1 MIAINNVSKSYHNSL
16 VLDEVSLT
24 INPGEVYALLGKNG
38 AGKTTLIRIM
48 LNLISFDK
56 GTVTLFEKTHSGLQA
71 DDLKRIGVVL
81 DNLYL
86 LEELN
91 AIDFLSFMGKLY
103 KTDKTTLNSRID
115 DLLDYFFEDKKDLKK
130 PISGFST
137 GMKKKL
143 AFCAAIIHLPD
154 ILIMDEPFT
163 GLDPFSVKKMIN
175 VINDYRRND
184 RVIFVSSHDLA
195 YVSKIATHI
204 GVIDEGRLL
213 FNDTL
218 QCFTDS
224 GQREIDD
231 SLFALLHQ
239 ENEETQKISWL

>member
-1 MIAINNVSKSYHNSL
+1 MINLSNISKSYHKSL
-16 VLDEVSLT
+16 VLDEVSLAV
-24 INPGEVYALLGKNG
+24 NPGEVYALLGKNG
-38 AGKTTLIRIM
+38 AGKTTLIRII

-56 GTVTLFEKTHSGLQA
+56 GDVTLFGKKHSALKA
-71 DDLKRIGVVL
+71 DALKRLGVVL

-91 AIDFLSFMGKLY
+91 AKDFLSFMGELY
-103 KTDKTTLNSRID
+103 KMDKNTLMSRID
-115 DLLDYFFEDKKDLKK
+115 DLLGYFFEDEKALKK

-163 GLDPFSVKKMIN
+163 GLDPFSVKKMTN
-175 VINDYRRND
+175 VIKDYQRDD

-204 GVIDEGRLL
+204 GVIDEGKLL
-213 FNDTL
+213 FNDTI
-218 QCFTDS
+218 QRFTNS

-231 SLFALLHQ
+231 SLFALLNQ
-239 ENEETQKISWL
+239 ESEETQKLSWL